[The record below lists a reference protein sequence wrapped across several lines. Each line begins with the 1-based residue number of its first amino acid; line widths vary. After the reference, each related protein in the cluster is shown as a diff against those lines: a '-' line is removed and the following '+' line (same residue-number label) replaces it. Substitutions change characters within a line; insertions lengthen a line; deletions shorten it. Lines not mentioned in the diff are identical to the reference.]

1 MEVRDQT
8 QSAFSID
15 QEAQKYSTWVEKLD
29 EQCNVLTQWIDFVE
43 RDAKAT
49 PTTSNGLSFSQVSKD
64 LKVRLV
70 EILQV

>member
-8 QSAFSID
+8 RSAFYID
-15 QEAQKYSTWVEKLD
+15 QEAQKYSAWVEKLD
-29 EQCNVLTQWIDFVE
+29 EQCKVLTQWIEFVE
-43 RDAKAT
+43 RDAKAA
-49 PTTSNGLSFSQVSKD
+49 PTTSNGLSFSQICKD